1 MGRTFRSNYTRRE
14 IIATALA
21 NQDNH
26 LKSLKKKNT
35 AKPVSENIKK
45 VVETKQTK
53 EVKKMDPV
61 VVPIEPVASVDPLT
75 S

>member
-1 MGRTFRSNYTRRE
+1 MGRTFRSNYTKKQ
-14 IIATALA
+14 IIATALS
-21 NQDNH
+21 NHDNH

-35 AKPVSENIKK
+35 AKPVSKNIKK

-53 EVKKMDPV
+53 EVKKMDPEIT
-61 VVPIEPVASVDPLT
+61 PIETVTSVNPLT